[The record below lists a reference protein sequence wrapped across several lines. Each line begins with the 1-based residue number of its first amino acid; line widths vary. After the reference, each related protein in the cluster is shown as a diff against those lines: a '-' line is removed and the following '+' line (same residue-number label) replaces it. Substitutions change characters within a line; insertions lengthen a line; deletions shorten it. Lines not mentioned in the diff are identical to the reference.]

1 MVGWKKDNKIKEIW
15 MDALIK
21 DLFKN
26 YLKIVDNYIVP
37 FLRSQNGMFVII
49 GIIILLILF

>member
-1 MVGWKKDNKIKEIW
+1 
-15 MDALIK
+15 MDDLIK

-26 YLKIVDNYIVP
+26 YLKMVDNYIVP

-49 GIIILLILF
+49 GIIIFLILF

>member
-1 MVGWKKDNKIKEIW
+1 
-15 MDALIK
+15 MDDLIK

-26 YLKIVDNYIVP
+26 YLTIVDKYIIP

>member
-1 MVGWKKDNKIKEIW
+1 
-15 MDALIK
+15 MDDLIK

-37 FLRSQNGMFVII
+37 FLRSQNGMWVIMSSYF
-49 GIIILLILF
+49 LNDYCACQKNT

>member
-1 MVGWKKDNKIKEIW
+1 
-15 MDALIK
+15 MDELLK

-26 YLKIVDNYIVP
+26 YLVIIDNYIVP

-49 GIIILLILF
+49 GIIIFLILF

>member
-1 MVGWKKDNKIKEIW
+1 
-15 MDALIK
+15 MDELLK
-21 DLFKN
+21 DLFKK
-26 YLKIVDNYIVP
+26 YLVIIDNYIVP

>member
-1 MVGWKKDNKIKEIW
+1 
-15 MDALIK
+15 MDELLK

-26 YLKIVDNYIVP
+26 YLVIIDNYVVP

>member
-1 MVGWKKDNKIKEIW
+1 
-15 MDALIK
+15 MDDLIK

-26 YLKIVDNYIVP
+26 YLKIVDSYIIP